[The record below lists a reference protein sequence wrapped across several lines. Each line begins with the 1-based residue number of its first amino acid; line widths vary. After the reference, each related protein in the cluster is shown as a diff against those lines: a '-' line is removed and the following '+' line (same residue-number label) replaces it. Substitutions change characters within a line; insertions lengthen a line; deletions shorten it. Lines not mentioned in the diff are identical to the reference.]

1 MTVQIHLSRSDER
14 PLYVQIMD
22 GIRGGLV
29 RGTLRPEDPLPSVR
43 DLASDLR
50 VNPRTVSQAYAELE
64 RDGVV
69 QVRHGKGTYV
79 ATEVRPDQRERPR
92 LAKQV
97 ARRALAD
104 ASRNGLVLKELLD
117 ALREIGENKSPGDD
131 TKEEG
136 R

>member
-1 MTVQIHLSRSDER
+1 MQIHLSRSDER

-22 GIRGGLV
+22 AVRRALV
-29 RGTLRPEDPLPSVR
+29 RGTLRAEDALPSVR
-43 DLASDLR
+43 ELASDLR

-69 QVRHGKGTYV
+69 RVKHGKGTFV
-79 ATEVRPDQRERPR
+79 AAEVRPDQRERPR

-104 ASRNGLVLKELLD
+104 ASRNGLVLEDVLQ
-117 ALREIGENKSPGDD
+117 ALREIGEGESPGDD
-131 TKEEG
+131 TKEDG
-136 R
+136 Q